1 MYKGPRKIV
10 RDDKSS
16 SYPVFELTG
25 VNCNFCKFKI
35 KNMVKY
41 LRIFNVLESFGYYFL
56 FIKGLNILSS
66 SNITLE
72 RSLDLH
78 KTNDL

>member
-1 MYKGPRKIV
+1 
-10 RDDKSS
+10 
-16 SYPVFELTG
+16 
-25 VNCNFCKFKI
+25 
-35 KNMVKY
+35 MVKY